1 MRPASIIAGL
11 SLLALADPAAA
22 WGDCKFRAERSG
34 TIEVAGA
41 QKIVMRTGA
50 GELEVNGRDGASRI
64 SASGTACASSQELL
78 DAMQISVRREGNTAF
93 VETNIPIDKLRD
105 QSNSYAYID
114 VDVEVP
120 SSLPVEAQDSS
131 GEAELRNLAA
141 LDMRDSSGEL
151 EIERVKGAVSVLDSS
166 GEVRIREVGSVKLE
180 DSSGDIVIEKVAGVV
195 DIVADSS
202 GDIVVRDAGGKVDVR
217 QDSSGDIRV
226 SDVRGSF
233 DVGIDSSGSIH
244 ARNIDGDFTVGS
256 DGSGSITHEN
266 VKGRI
271 STPEN

>member
-1 MRPASIIAGL
+1 MRPASVIAGL
-11 SLLALADPAAA
+11 SLLALVDSASA
-22 WGDCKFRAERSG
+22 WDCEFSAQRAG
-34 TIEVAGA
+34 AVDVAGV
-41 QKIVMRTGA
+41 QKVVLRTGA
-50 GELEVNGRDGASRI
+50 GELEVNGRDGAARV

-93 VETNIPIDKLRD
+93 VETNIPIDKLRTLND
-105 QSNSYAYID
+105 AYAYID
-114 VDVEVP
+114 IDVDVP
-120 SSLPVEAQDSS
+120 SNLPVEAQDSS

-151 EIERVKGAVSVLDSS
+151 EIERVKGAVAVQDSS
-166 GEVRIREVGSVKLE
+166 GEVRIRDVGSVKLE
-180 DSSGDIVIEKVAGVV
+180 DSSGDIHIEKVAGAV
-195 DIVADSS
+195 DILSDSS

-217 QDSSGDIRV
+217 QDSAGDIRV

-244 ARNIDGDFTVGS
+244 ARNVDGDFTVGS

-266 VKGRI
+266 VKGKI
-271 STPEN
+271 STPDD